1 MKKQL
6 LTLLLFFIVTTA
18 LPQAGDLMIRSGSKG
33 FYLEHI
39 VAPRQGLFPIGRLYN
54 VHPRHIAAF
63 NNLDFNKGLAI
74 GQHINIPLTDTNF
87 SQTIFEGVPVYY
99 PVREKESLAN
109 ISVTYKTAMNN
120 LRVWNLLTNDN
131 IAAGT
136 NLIVGFLITKEMRD
150 RAVKITPKTFEPEPS
165 VSEVKKMEAQKKELD
180 PEVKKDEPVITEPV
194 ISKKTEIKKEPEIKK
209 EETPVIN
216 EEPPKENQVISRK
229 EEKHADDI
237 ASSYFKGHFD
247 KQIKQWPVTKDQT
260 VTSGIFK
267 TTSGWE
273 DHKYYLLAGGIEP
286 GTIVRIINPSN
297 NKIVFAKVLSGMEVI
312 RPNQGL
318 DVRIS
323 DAAAAAL
330 AISETDKFIVKM
342 NY

>member
-6 LTLLLFFIVTTA
+6 LTVLFIFILAVA
-18 LPQAGDLMIRSGSKG
+18 APQSADLIIKKGSKG
-33 FYLEHI
+33 FYVEHT
-39 VAPRQGLFPIGRLYN
+39 VAPKQGLFPIGRLYN

-74 GQHINIPLTDTNF
+74 GQVIHIPLSDTNF
-87 SQTIFEGVPVYY
+87 SQTVNKGVPVYY
-99 PVREKESLAN
+99 RVDGNESLAN
-109 ISVTYKTAMNN
+109 ISIKNRKLLAADLRQWNN
-120 LRVWNLLTNDN
+120 LSVDN
-131 IAAGT
+131 VPAGT
-136 NLIVGFLITKEMRD
+136 KLIVGFLITSEMKDKVVTVTEKMKETPP
-150 RAVKITPKTFEPEPS
+150 AKEEKEQGVAEITKPEP
-165 VSEVKKMEAQKKELD
+165 EVKKEEPVVVKEKAD
-180 PEVKKDEPVITEPV
+180 KGEVKKDESVVVKEPPM
-194 ISKKTEIKKEPEIKK
+194 KTETKK
-209 EETPVIN
+209 EEPVT
-216 EEPPKENQVISRK
+216 RK
-229 EEKHADDI
+229 TEEKPDAETGG
-237 ASSYFKGHFD
+237 SYFKQHFD
-247 KQIKQWPVTKDQT
+247 KQVKQWPVTKDQT

-273 DHKYYLLAGGIEP
+273 DRKYYLLAGGIEP
-286 GTIVRIINPSN
+286 GTIVRVINPSN